1 MSNVQFISL
10 PIGDVLAAF
19 LGGYASPAVSQ
30 PVAKTVPT
38 AKLKQDKFIPL
49 QSPAYGFSCPPVSR
63 VIFNDD
69 ATVVIFAD
77 GTKSAVKREANDP
90 YDRTTAVVYALVK
103 RMLATS
109 YNMKNGEVNA
119 AYINAVHELVDTAY
133 DQQKEEAKL
142 AARQKNA
149 QAEHEARQ
157 KALQEKA
164 FARRVKNRVRALR
177 VEEAAKAELN
187 GTGCKKPLNED
198 IMPAAEFFNDTP
210 TQSWQTYKRPN
221 KPFSKFTEKEKKD
234 YWKYHNAKRRA
245 SK

>member
-1 MSNVQFISL
+1 MSDIKVVSL

-19 LGGYASPAVSQ
+19 FGGYSRPAASQ

-38 AKLKQDKFIPL
+38 AKLKQDRFVPL
-49 QSPAYGFSCPPVSR
+49 TAPAYGFSCPPVSR
-63 VIFNDD
+63 VIFNGD

-77 GTKSAVKREANDP
+77 GTKSTVKREANDP
-90 YDRTTAVVYALVK
+90 YDRTTAVVYAVIK
-103 RMLATS
+103 RLMATS

-119 AYINAVHELVDTAY
+119 AYINTVHGLVDGAY
-133 DQQKEEAKL
+133 DQQEEEAKL

-149 QAEHEARQ
+149 QTEHEARQ

-164 FARRVKNRVRALR
+164 FKRRVKNRVRALR

-187 GTGCKKPLNED
+187 CKGGCCKKPLNED
-198 IMPAAEFFNDTP
+198 VMPAAQFFNDKP

-245 SK
+245 